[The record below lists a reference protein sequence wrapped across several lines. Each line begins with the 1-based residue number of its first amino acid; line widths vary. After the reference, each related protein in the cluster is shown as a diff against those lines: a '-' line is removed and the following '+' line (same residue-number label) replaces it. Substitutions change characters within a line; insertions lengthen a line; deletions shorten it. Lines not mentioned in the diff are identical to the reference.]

1 MMHFSP
7 KFPLRH
13 WPVLL
18 FLLAASLLTGTT
30 AQAQIGYQVAL
41 LNSAT
46 GEPRAAETV
55 NVTLTITNAQNEQL
69 YTATQRATTNDFGVL
84 SLTVGNADTFKEAD
98 WNKLPFYIAATVD
111 GTLIGKSQILNVPVA
126 EYAKTAGPVLTKEML
141 VGTWK
146 NSETSAYSSGTFI
159 YKEEYTF
166 NSDGSFLYNY
176 YSETSNDSYNGT
188 YEIQGNKVYLLRK
201 MIGGNC
207 IAASPNLEVNRL
219 EYLPTHQILIE
230 TGHGW
235 TQPYIR
241 Q

>member
-1 MMHFSP
+1 MHFSP
-7 KFPLRH
+7 NLPIRH

-46 GEPRAAETV
+46 GEPRAAEIV

-141 VGTWK
+141 VGTWIFSMTYESFYGDREILTTWSK
-146 NSETSAYSSGTFI
+146 
-159 YKEEYTF
+159 YTF
-166 NSDGSFLYNY
+166 NNDGSFLHADDYP
-176 YSETSNDSYNGT
+176 SNSHGT
-188 YEIQGNKVYLLRK
+188 YEIQGNKVYLYSDGYSDYISITSNLRVD
-201 MIGGNC
+201 I
-207 IAASPNLEVNRL
+207 L
-219 EYLPTHQILIE
+219 EYIPSKKVLTRGYGGDSL
-230 TGHGW
+230 
-235 TQPYIR
+235 IR

>member
-1 MMHFSP
+1 MIHFTSIRRYQVC
-7 KFPLRH
+7 FYFIA
-13 WPVLL
+13 VL
-18 FLLAASLLTGTT
+18 FFCAT

-46 GEPRAAETV
+46 GEPRAAEIV

-146 NSETSAYSSGTFI
+146 NSATSTYWDGSLI
-159 YKEEYTF
+159 KEGAQYTF
-166 NSDGSFLYNY
+166 NSDGS
-176 YSETSNDSYNGT
+176 YSYHRYDGASKYAHNGT
-188 YEIQGNKVYLLRK
+188 YEIQGNKVYLLSN
-201 MIGGNC
+201 MIGGDY
-207 IAASPNLEVNRL
+207 IAASPNLQVYCL
-219 EYLPTHQILIE
+219 EYLPTHQILID
-230 TGHGW
+230 TTIDW
-235 TQPYIR
+235 PRQAYIR